1 MFNLEKSILQW
12 RRNLRTA
19 DLDNVILDELES
31 HLRDEFDRQVSGGL
45 RGEEAFRAAVNQ
57 IGDPESLRNEFVIAR
72 RRGISA
78 PVKAIAVTGILA
90 AVALVCAPAMGT
102 LSPIMLGSFGAVILA
117 FLCFL
122 WRKAFFM
129 MDDLLEPN
137 LSLLDG
143 GSLRAL
149 ASAYA
154 EAPRFN
160 HDFVGTEHLLLGL
173 TEAAPDAVRGL
184 GLDVSAIRREIE
196 ATVGS
201 SRAHEIKSTPL
212 TPRAKDALR
221 LAIDEAKGM
230 NGSLVTPEHIL
241 LGLLREPDGVAA
253 RVLRNLGVEI
263 EVTRE
268 RVRSRI
274 SGG

>member
-1 MFNLEKSILQW
+1 VM
-12 RRNLRTA
+12 
-19 DLDNVILDELES
+19 
-31 HLRDEFDRQVSGGL
+31 
-45 RGEEAFRAAVNQ
+45 
-57 IGDPESLRNEFVIAR
+57 AR

-78 PVKAIAVTGILA
+78 PAKAISLTGIFV
-90 AVALVCAPAMGT
+90 AVALVCAPALSR
-102 LSPIMLGSFGAVILA
+102 LSPVMLGILGAVILA
-117 FLCFL
+117 FVYFL
-122 WRKAFFM
+122 WRKDFFAIE
-129 MDDLLEPN
+129 DLLEPN

-149 ASAYA
+149 AKAYA

-173 TEAAPDAVRGL
+173 TEAAPEAVTGL

-196 ATVGS
+196 AIVGS

-212 TPRAKDALR
+212 TPRAKHALR
-221 LAIDEAKGM
+221 LAIDEAKSM
-230 NGSLVTPEHIL
+230 NQSLVTPEHFL